1 MTTWILFLRAVN
13 VGKRPFPM
21 AQLRAVLT
29 RAGYADVETH
39 IQTGNV
45 RLDSP
50 TRSRAK
56 IEQDVE
62 DLLARDRGFSIDVV
76 ALTPK
81 ELTALAE
88 DVESLAARHPA
99 EHGHYVSLLKRP
111 ATPDQVATVENHGFD
126 DEVVVVRGQAVHFL
140 YGKPY
145 HEARMS
151 NAAVEKRIGVAT
163 NRNAKVIRALAAK
176 WGA

>member
-13 VGKRPFPM
+13 VGQRKYPM
-21 AQLRAVLT
+21 AELRAVLSG
-29 RAGYADVETH
+29 AGYADVETH

-45 RLDSP
+45 RLRAA

-56 IEQDVE
+56 VEKDVEALLERDRGFAVDVVALSPKELSRVAADVE
-62 DLLARDRGFSIDVV
+62 DLTG
-76 ALTPK
+76 
-81 ELTALAE
+81 
-88 DVESLAARHPA
+88 RHPA
-99 EHGHYVSLLKRP
+99 EHGHYVSLLKKP
-111 ATPDQVATVENHGFD
+111 ATTTQVQAVEEHGFD

-140 YGKPY
+140 YAKPY

-151 NAAVEKRIGVAT
+151 NATIEKRIGVAT
-163 NRNAKVIRALAAK
+163 NRNARVIRALAEK